1 MGGEKFNRFSIL
13 RNVIIVLYT
22 YFLFIDLS
30 SYDAM
35 LQVLLVYVIFSVGY
49 PELSCLDY
57 DY

>member
-1 MGGEKFNRFSIL
+1 MSRAAWVVSNL
-13 RNVIIVLYT
+13 IVLVYCVLS
-22 YFLFIDLS
+22 LFIDLS